1 MLKLP
6 DTDLALCT
14 QGTHDVSKWM
24 AMMALSAN
32 GRTHKAVGGTSQPV

>member
-14 QGTHDVSKWM
+14 QVAHDVSKWM
-24 AMMALSAN
+24 AMIALSAN
-32 GRTHKAVGGTSQPV
+32 GRTYEAVGGTS